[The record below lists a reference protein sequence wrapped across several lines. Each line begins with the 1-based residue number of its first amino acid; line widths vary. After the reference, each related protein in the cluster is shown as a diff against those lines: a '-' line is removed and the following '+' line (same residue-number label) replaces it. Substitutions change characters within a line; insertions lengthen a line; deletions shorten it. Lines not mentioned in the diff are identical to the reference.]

1 MNIAFLKLLS
11 FVSTWVIM
19 WRPTWMGNSF
29 MSYISTWE
37 EKRKIC
43 VCVCV
48 VIYMYIE
55 TYI

>member
-37 EKRKIC
+37 EKRKIY